1 MHETLPPS
9 PDAASLSDVI
19 AGYLQAAERG
29 DKPDRNALLAAH
41 PALAEELSAYFADYD
56 RMNRLAAPLHLRED
70 QATVSPEEVLANQLP
85 IVRYFGDYELES
97 EIARGGMGVVFRA
110 RQKSLNRPVA
120 LKMILAGQLASTADI
135 ARFRTEAEAAANL
148 AHPNILPIYE
158 VGDHDGQQYFS
169 MKLVEGGSLS
179 DRVAELVTRPRE
191 AAALMVR
198 LARAVHFAH
207 QRGILHRD
215 LKPANVLLDPDGT
228 PYVTDFGLAKHTEKD
243 SGLTRTG
250 AIVGTPSYMPPEQA
264 RAEKQL
270 TVATDVYSLGA
281 ILYELLTGRPP
292 FRAGTTVD
300 TILQVME
307 KEPDHPRTFNPHAD
321 RDLSA
326 IALKCLQKWPENRYE
341 SAAAFADDLERWLRG
356 EPTKARPPSMAGLAW
371 RWVRRNAAAA
381 AGILA
386 LGVVAGVSSVLAAF
400 AFQGADDDYFLFPLQ
415 SGPLNPL
422 HWVQL
427 AEQEPAF
434 RYGVLATAVV
444 LALANGWLVWLV
456 ARPRTM
462 QVALGAAAAMGL
474 IATLVAF
481 SVVGPGF
488 AGDNTRTR
496 LGVRIHPVDEEPL
509 PAGITILPQEAEYLA
524 QFLPEEGKGQDSGDA
539 LVNYHRQTEL
549 LKLRQRAV
557 NTNRYYAAVTMGW
570 LVLIA
575 LLLLCI
581 GLPLQST
588 WAADHL
594 IRSGRGPLAC
604 IGCYAELYPPG
615 VALLVWAFTVVEF
628 VIIKLSGPAPGS
640 MTFPQLFT
648 PLAFGVAF
656 VTLAHMGVIRR
667 WHPAL
672 RVGIYLLTV
681 GSGVASVMWV

>member
-1 MHETLPPS
+1 VCQTRPPS
-9 PDAASLSDVI
+9 PDATSLSDVI
-19 AGYLQAAERG
+19 TEYLQAVEKG
-29 DKPDRNALLAAH
+29 ETPDRNQLLAAH
-41 PALAEELSAYFADYD
+41 PHLAEELAEYFADYD
-56 RMNRLAAPLHLRED
+56 RMNKLAAPLHLRED
-70 QATVSPEEVLANQLP
+70 QTTISPEEEHVNQP
-85 IVRYFGDYELES
+85 PVVRYFGDYELEA

-135 ARFRTEAEAAANL
+135 TRFRAEAEAAANL

-158 VGDHDGQQYFS
+158 VGDHEGQQYFS

-179 DRVAELVTRPRE
+179 ERVAELRTHPRE
-191 AAALMVR
+191 AAALMVQ

-228 PYVTDFGLAKHTEKD
+228 PYVTDFGLAKRTEKD

-264 RAEKQL
+264 RAERQL

-307 KEPDHPRTFNPHAD
+307 KEPDHPRKLNPHAD

-326 IALKCLQKWPENRYE
+326 IALRCLQKAPDNRYE

-371 RWVRRNAAAA
+371 RWLRRNAAAA
-381 AGILA
+381 LGILT
-386 LGVVAGVSSVLAAF
+386 LGVLAGVTCVLTAF
-400 AFQGADDDYFLFPLQ
+400 AIQGPDNDYFLFPSQL
-415 SGPLNPL
+415 GPIGVLY
-422 HWVQL
+422 WVQL
-427 AEQEPAF
+427 AGEEPVF

-444 LALANGWLVWLV
+444 LALVNGWLVWLAV
-456 ARPRTM
+456 RPRTT

-481 SVVGPGF
+481 SVVGPGV
-488 AGDNTRTR
+488 AGDATRTR
-496 LGVRIHPVDEEPL
+496 LENGLHPVGEEL
-509 PAGITILPQEAEYLA
+509 PSGIAILPKEEEYLA
-524 QFLPEEGKGQDSGDA
+524 QFLPPEAEQWDRDWK
-539 LVNYHRQTEL
+539 LT
-549 LKLRQRAV
+549 KLRQLRRRAD
-557 NTNRYYAAVTMGW
+557 NTNRFHSAVTMGW

-575 LLLLCI
+575 LLLLFV
-581 GLPLQST
+581 GLALQST
-588 WAADHL
+588 WAADYL
-594 IRSGRGPLAC
+594 LRSGRGPLAC
-604 IGCYAELYPPG
+604 IGCYVELYPPAI
-615 VALLVWAFTVVEF
+615 ALLVWCFVVVEF

-640 MTFPQLFT
+640 PTFPQLFT
-648 PLAFGVAF
+648 PLVFGVAF
-656 VTLAHMGVIRR
+656 VGLAYAGVIRR
-667 WHPAL
+667 WHPAI
-672 RVGIYLLTV
+672 RVGIYVLTV
-681 GSGVASVMWV
+681 GLGVLCIKWVSAA